1 MRVTYLKSGPRRW
14 MARPVVINFIVEA
27 GTILWPLFQ
36 EARVSPPSVRARTP
50 RTEDFRDSLREID
63 STYLWAL
70 VLDRALFV
78 ECSCGKEATS
88 TGSVTVVDRDAD
100 SSTGSVAVTGRDA
113 GPSTGSVAVTGRDAG
128 PLTGSVTVVDRD
140 ADSSTGSVTKEAES
154 MLKGV
159 TKEPDGP

>member
-113 GPSTGSVAVTGRDAG
+113 GPLTGSVTVVDRDAG
-128 PLTGSVTVVDRD
+128 PSTGSVTVVDRD

>member
-1 MRVTYLKSGPRRW
+1 

-70 VLDRALFV
+70 VLDRALCV

-113 GPSTGSVAVTGRDAG
+113 GPLTGSVTVVDRDAG
-128 PLTGSVTVVDRD
+128 PSTGSVTVVDRD

>member
-1 MRVTYLKSGPRRW
+1 

-88 TGSVTVVDRDAD
+88 TGSVTV
-100 SSTGSVAVTGRDA
+100 TGRDA
-113 GPSTGSVAVTGRDAG
+113 GPSTGSIAITNRDAG
-128 PLTGSVTVVDRD
+128 PLTGSVTVVDRDAGPSTGSVTVVDRD